1 MFSAPCLSPLP
12 QLGAP
17 LSWTRGFGSLWNLS
31 VNPCLSGL
39 SLLPHIHFPRV
50 SRSPVL
56 LSPLSPAPN
65 FFSPLPTCF
74 SHCHSRSLSFSLSL
88 SPSLLI
94 SPPPSPHPWVCL
106 HRSHPV
112 FLCPLS
118 FFLHLFLCRS
128 LSLLSR
134 CSPTPGQPAASAPA
148 HPPSSSPRT
157 PAPAWGAQPVWEG
170 RGGWDGRGSLTS
182 SSCLA

>member
-31 VNPCLSGL
+31 VTPCLSGL

-56 LSPLSPAPN
+56 LSPAPN

-74 SHCHSRSLSFSLSL
+74 SHSRSLSFFLSLPLSLLLSPPGVSPSL
-88 SPSLLI
+88 SPCLPVSSLI
-94 SPPPSPHPWVCL
+94 FSPSV
-106 HRSHPV
+106 S
-112 FLCPLS
+112 
-118 FFLHLFLCRS
+118 LCRPR
-128 LSLLSR
+128 SLLSR

-148 HPPSSSPRT
+148 HPPSSSPKS
-157 PAPAWGAQPVWEG
+157 PAPAWGAQPVWDG
-170 RGGWDGRGSLTS
+170 RGGWAGRGSLAS
-182 SSCLA
+182 SPCLA